1 MGNLNLKSELVH
13 LKMQIN
19 LHYGTERISTSMTM
33 KRISVIKKK
42 LRKIQVRKSK
52 ILSIVLSI
60 KNER

>member
-1 MGNLNLKSELVH
+1 MVNLKSELVH

-19 LHYGTERISTSMTM
+19 SHYGTERISTSRTM